1 MGLDKEE
8 LKGYAEFMA
17 IATVGDVV
25 DLKDENRVIVKY
37 GLKHIAVTRNK
48 GLRALIE
55 LCQLDIT
62 NLSAYHIGFVIGPCI
77 NASGRLETAKKSI
90 ELFLSETTADAYA
103 RATELKE
110 LNDERKQMTEDEAE
124 KAVVM
129 VESSDMMDD
138 NVLVV
143 YLPDCHESIAGI
155 IAGRLRERF
164 YKPVLVITNAEDGA
178 KGSGRSIDGYNMFEE
193 ISKCAGLLTKFG
205 GHPMAAGL
213 SLPTENIE
221 PLRRQLNINQTL
233 TDKDLTPVV
242 WIDVPMPVGY
252 VTMRL
257 VEQLKV
263 LEPFGKGNEKPIFA
277 DRNLTVKSS
286 RIIGKNK
293 NVLKMQLESEDGH
306 LVDAIMFHVVDELIP
321 FKDTRISMVYYPDI
335 NEFNGNRSLQFI
347 VQEWQFCK

>member
-1 MGLDKEE
+1 
-8 LKGYAEFMA
+8 
-17 IATVGDVV
+17 
-25 DLKDENRVIVKY
+25 
-37 GLKHIAVTRNK
+37 
-48 GLRALIE
+48 
-55 LCQLDIT
+55 
-62 NLSAYHIGFVIGPCI
+62 
-77 NASGRLETAKKSI
+77 
-90 ELFLSETTADAYA
+90 
-103 RATELKE
+103 
-110 LNDERKQMTEDEAE
+110 
-124 KAVVM
+124 
-129 VESSDMMDD
+129 
-138 NVLVV
+138 
-143 YLPDCHESIAGI
+143 
-155 IAGRLRERF
+155 
-164 YKPVLVITNAEDGA
+164 
-178 KGSGRSIDGYNMFEE
+178 
-193 ISKCAGLLTKFG
+193 
-205 GHPMAAGL
+205 MAAGL